1 MKCEKI
7 KPYLAGYLD
16 GELDPKTRQMV
27 EEHIKQCPQCAAELE
42 EMRKIREVLGK
53 METEK
58 LPDIYWRT
66 YWSNIYNR
74 IERAIGWI
82 LLSIGIILLSIWGIF
97 QVFRQFFAD
106 PSVPIMLRIAV
117 GALSLGVI
125 ILLISLIRERIFA
138 LKHERYTK
146 IER

>member
-1 MKCEKI
+1 MRCEEI

-16 GELDPKTRQMV
+16 GELDQKTRQMV
-27 EEHIKQCPQCAAELE
+27 EEHIKECPQCAAELE

-82 LLSIGIILLSIWGIF
+82 LLSIGVILLSAWGIF
-97 QVFRQFFAD
+97 QILRQFFTD
-106 PSVPIMLRIAV
+106 PTVSIVVKISVA
-117 GALSLGVI
+117 ALVLGVI
-125 ILLISLIRERIFA
+125 VLLVSLIRERIFA
-138 LKHERYTK
+138 LRHERYTK